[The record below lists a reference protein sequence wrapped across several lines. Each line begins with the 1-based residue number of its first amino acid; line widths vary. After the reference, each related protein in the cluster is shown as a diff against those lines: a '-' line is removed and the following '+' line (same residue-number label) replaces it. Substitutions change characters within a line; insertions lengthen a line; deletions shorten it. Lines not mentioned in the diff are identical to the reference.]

1 MFTNVEKHDIMYVS
15 YNGGHKMKLN
25 KLNLFKAITL
35 LEGFV
40 IVGLAVTAGIYASKY
55 NATVPA
61 NADSNIRIRPYIDK
75 EETFYQLNG
84 EKILVHNDTMGETFI
99 PVFGDVPKSPIEPS
113 EIVRD
118 GSGFVKYMGN
128 DGLQSK
134 IGIDVSE
141 YQGVIDWEQV
151 KAAGVE
157 FAIIRAGYRTY
168 GGGVIT
174 LDNSLITNIDGAT
187 AAGLDVGVYFFSQ
200 ATTAEEA
207 IEEADAVLDAV
218 AGRKIT
224 YPIVFDWEIIYDDSA
239 RTDKVTV
246 EGLADCCVAFC
257 ERVKSAGYTPMV
269 YQNASTATYK
279 LDLPRIKDYDF
290 WLAEYTDFPTFY
302 YEYDM
307 WQYTSEGKVAGIEG
321 NVDINISFK
330 DFGADD
336 NA

>member
-1 MFTNVEKHDIMYVS
+1 
-15 YNGGHKMKLN
+15 MKLN
-25 KLNLFKAITL
+25 KANFFKAISI

-40 IVGLAVTAGIYASKY
+40 IVGLAVSTGIFASKY
-55 NATVPA
+55 NKTVPA
-61 NADSNIRIRPYIDK
+61 NADSDIRIRPYIDK

-99 PVFGDVPKSPIEPS
+99 PVFSDVPKSLIGPS
-113 EIVRD
+113 EIVKD
-118 GSGFVKYMGN
+118 GSGFVKYVGN
-128 DGLQSK
+128 DGLESK

-141 YQGVIDWEQV
+141 YQGVIDWEKV
-151 KAAGVE
+151 KGAGVE

-174 LDNSLITNIDGAT
+174 LDNSLITNIDGAN
-187 AAGLDVGVYFFSQ
+187 AAGIDVGVYFFSQ
-200 ATTAEEA
+200 AITTEEA
-207 IEEADAVLDAV
+207 IEEADAILNAV

-224 YPIVFDWEIIYDDSA
+224 YPIVFDWEIIYDDTA
-239 RTDKVTV
+239 RTDKMTV

-269 YQNASTATYK
+269 YQNASTSTHK

-307 WQYTSEGKVAGIEG
+307 WQYTSEGKVPGIEG
-321 NVDINISFK
+321 NVDMNISFK
-330 DFGADD
+330 DFSAGD
-336 NA
+336 NS

>member
-1 MFTNVEKHDIMYVS
+1 
-15 YNGGHKMKLN
+15 MKLN
-25 KLNLFKAITL
+25 KANFFKAISI

-40 IVGLAVTAGIYASKY
+40 IVGLAVSTGIFASKY
-55 NATVPA
+55 NKTVPA
-61 NADSNIRIRPYIDK
+61 NADSDIRIRPYIDK
-75 EETFYQLNG
+75 EETYYQLNG

-99 PVFGDVPKSPIEPS
+99 PVFSDVPKSPIEPS
-113 EIVRD
+113 EIVKD
-118 GSGFVKYMGN
+118 GSGFVKYVGN
-128 DGLQSK
+128 DGLESK

-141 YQGVIDWEQV
+141 YQGVIDWEKV
-151 KAAGVE
+151 KGAGVE

-174 LDNSLITNIDGAT
+174 LDNSLITNIDGAN
-187 AAGLDVGVYFFSQ
+187 AAGIDVGVYFFSQ
-200 ATTAEEA
+200 AITTEEA
-207 IEEADAVLDAV
+207 IEEADAILNAV

-224 YPIVFDWEIIYDDSA
+224 YPIVFDWEIIYDDTA
-239 RTDKVTV
+239 RTDKMTV

-269 YQNASTATYK
+269 YQNASTSTHK

-307 WQYTSEGKVAGIEG
+307 WQYTSEGKVPGIEG
-321 NVDINISFK
+321 NVDMNISFK
-330 DFGADD
+330 DFSAGD
-336 NA
+336 NS

>member
-1 MFTNVEKHDIMYVS
+1 
-15 YNGGHKMKLN
+15 MKLN
-25 KLNLFKAITL
+25 KANFFKAISI

-40 IVGLAVTAGIYASKY
+40 IVGLAVSTGIFASKY
-55 NATVPA
+55 NKTVPA
-61 NADSNIRIRPYIDK
+61 NADSDIRIRPYIDK

-99 PVFGDVPKSPIEPS
+99 PVFADVPKSPIEPS
-113 EIVRD
+113 EIVKD
-118 GSGFVKYMGN
+118 GSGFVKYVGN
-128 DGLQSK
+128 DGLESK

-141 YQGVIDWEQV
+141 YQGVIDWEKV
-151 KAAGVE
+151 KGAGVE

-168 GGGVIT
+168 GGGVVT
-174 LDNSLITNIDGAT
+174 LDNSLITNIDGAN
-187 AAGLDVGVYFFSQ
+187 AAGIDVGVYFFSQ
-200 ATTAEEA
+200 AITTEEA
-207 IEEADAVLDAV
+207 IEEADAILNAV

-224 YPIVFDWEIIYDDSA
+224 YPIVFDWEIIYDDTA
-239 RTDKVTV
+239 RTDKMTV

-269 YQNASTATYK
+269 YQNASTSTYK

-307 WQYTSEGKVAGIEG
+307 WQYTSEGKVPGIEG
-321 NVDINISFK
+321 NVDMNISFK
-330 DFGADD
+330 DFSAVD
-336 NA
+336 NS

>member
-1 MFTNVEKHDIMYVS
+1 
-15 YNGGHKMKLN
+15 MKLN
-25 KLNLFKAITL
+25 KANFFKAISI

-40 IVGLAVTAGIYASKY
+40 IVGLAVSTGIFASKY
-55 NATVPA
+55 NKTVPA
-61 NADSNIRIRPYIDK
+61 NADSDIRIRPYIDK

-99 PVFGDVPKSPIEPS
+99 PVFSDVPKSPIEPS
-113 EIVRD
+113 EIVKD
-118 GSGFVKYMGN
+118 GSGFVKYVGN
-128 DGLQSK
+128 DGLESK
-134 IGIDVSE
+134 IGVDVSE
-141 YQGVIDWEQV
+141 YQGVIDWEKV
-151 KAAGVE
+151 KGAGVE

-174 LDNSLITNIDGAT
+174 LDNSLITNIDGAN
-187 AAGLDVGVYFFSQ
+187 AAGIDVGVYFFSQ
-200 ATTAEEA
+200 AITTEVA
-207 IEEADAVLDAV
+207 IEEADAILNAV

-224 YPIVFDWEIIYDDSA
+224 YPIVFDWEIIYDDTA
-239 RTDKVTV
+239 RTDKMTV

-269 YQNASTATYK
+269 YQNASTSTHK

-307 WQYTSEGKVAGIEG
+307 WQYTSEGKVPGIEG
-321 NVDINISFK
+321 NVDMNISFK
-330 DFGADD
+330 DFSAGD
-336 NA
+336 NS

>member
-1 MFTNVEKHDIMYVS
+1 
-15 YNGGHKMKLN
+15 MKLN

-40 IVGLAVTAGIYASKY
+40 IVGLAVSTAIFASKY

-84 EKILVHNDTMGETFI
+84 EKILVHNSTMGETFI
-99 PVFGDVPKSPIEPS
+99 PVFADVPKSPIEPS
-113 EIVRD
+113 EIVKD
-118 GSGFVKYMGN
+118 GMGFVKYIGN

-134 IGIDVSE
+134 IGVDVSE
-141 YQGVIDWEQV
+141 YQGVINWEQV
-151 KAAGVE
+151 KNAGVE

-174 LDNSLITNIDGAT
+174 LDNSLITNIDGAN
-187 AAGLDVGVYFFSQ
+187 AAGIDVGVYFFSQ
-200 ATTAEEA
+200 AITPEEA

-218 AGRKIT
+218 AGRTIT
-224 YPIVFDWEIIYDDSA
+224 YPIVFDWEIIYDDTA
-239 RTDKVTV
+239 RTDTITV

-269 YQNASTATYK
+269 YQNASTSTHK

-307 WQYTSEGKVAGIEG
+307 WQYTSEGTIPGIEG

-330 DFGADD
+330 DFA
-336 NA
+336 NKAENEQ

>member
-1 MFTNVEKHDIMYVS
+1 
-15 YNGGHKMKLN
+15 MKLN
-25 KLNLFKAITL
+25 KANFFKAISI

-40 IVGLAVTAGIYASKY
+40 IVGLAVSTGIFASKY
-55 NATVPA
+55 NKTVPA
-61 NADSNIRIRPYIDK
+61 NADSDIRIRPYIDK

-99 PVFGDVPKSPIEPS
+99 PVFADVPKSPIEPS
-113 EIVRD
+113 EIVKD
-118 GSGFVKYMGN
+118 GSGFVKYVGN
-128 DGLQSK
+128 DGLESK
-134 IGIDVSE
+134 IGVDVSE
-141 YQGVIDWEQV
+141 YQGVIDWEKV
-151 KAAGVE
+151 KGAGVE

-174 LDNSLITNIDGAT
+174 LDNSLITNIDGAN
-187 AAGLDVGVYFFSQ
+187 AAGIDVGVYFFSQ
-200 ATTAEEA
+200 AITTEEA
-207 IEEADAVLDAV
+207 IEEADAILNAV

-224 YPIVFDWEIIYDDSA
+224 YPIVFDWEIIYDDTA
-239 RTDKVTV
+239 RTDKMTV

-269 YQNASTATYK
+269 YQNASTSTHK

-307 WQYTSEGKVAGIEG
+307 WQYTSEGKVPGIEG
-321 NVDINISFK
+321 NVDMNISFK
-330 DFGADD
+330 DFSAGD
-336 NA
+336 NS

>member
-1 MFTNVEKHDIMYVS
+1 
-15 YNGGHKMKLN
+15 MKLN
-25 KLNLFKAITL
+25 KANFFKAISI

-40 IVGLAVTAGIYASKY
+40 IVGLAVSTGIFASKY
-55 NATVPA
+55 NKTVPA
-61 NADSNIRIRPYIDK
+61 NADSDIRIRPYIDK

-99 PVFGDVPKSPIEPS
+99 PVFADVPKSPIEPS
-113 EIVRD
+113 EIVKD
-118 GSGFVKYMGN
+118 GSGFVKYVGN
-128 DGLQSK
+128 DGLESK

-141 YQGVIDWEQV
+141 YQGVIDWEKV
-151 KAAGVE
+151 KGAGVE

-174 LDNSLITNIDGAT
+174 LDNSLITNIDGAN
-187 AAGLDVGVYFFSQ
+187 AAGIDVGVYFFSQ
-200 ATTAEEA
+200 AITTEEA
-207 IEEADAVLDAV
+207 IEEADAILNAV

-224 YPIVFDWEIIYDDSA
+224 YPIVFDWEIIYDDTA
-239 RTDKVTV
+239 RTDKMTV

-269 YQNASTATYK
+269 YQNASTSTHK

-307 WQYTSEGKVAGIEG
+307 WQYTSEGKVPGIEG
-321 NVDINISFK
+321 NVDMNISFK
-330 DFGADD
+330 DFRAGD
-336 NA
+336 NS

>member
-1 MFTNVEKHDIMYVS
+1 
-15 YNGGHKMKLN
+15 MKLN

-40 IVGLAVTAGIYASKY
+40 IVGLAVSTGVFASKY

-75 EETFYQLNG
+75 EETLYQLNG
-84 EKILVHNDTMGETFI
+84 EKILVHNSTMGETFI
-99 PVFGDVPKSPIEPS
+99 PVFADVPRSPVEPS
-113 EIVRD
+113 ELVKD
-118 GSGFVKYMGN
+118 GNGFVKYMGN

-134 IGIDVSE
+134 IGVDVSE
-141 YQGVIDWEQV
+141 YQGVIDWQQV
-151 KAAGVE
+151 KNAGVE

-187 AAGLDVGVYFFSQ
+187 AAGIDVGVYFFSQ
-200 ATTAEEA
+200 AITPEEA

-218 AGRKIT
+218 AGRTIT

-239 RTDKVTV
+239 RTDTMTV

-269 YQNASTATYK
+269 YQNTSTATYK

-307 WQYTSEGKVAGIEG
+307 WQYTSEGKIPGIEG
-321 NVDINISFK
+321 NVDVNISFK
-330 DFGADD
+330 DFSKKE
-336 NA
+336 

>member
-1 MFTNVEKHDIMYVS
+1 
-15 YNGGHKMKLN
+15 MKLN

-40 IVGLAVTAGIYASKY
+40 IVGLAVSTGIFALKY

-84 EKILVHNDTMGETFI
+84 EKILVHNSTMGETFI
-99 PVFGDVPKSPIEPS
+99 PVFADIPKSPIEPS
-113 EIVRD
+113 EIVKD
-118 GSGFVKYMGN
+118 GKGFVKYTGN

-141 YQGVIDWEQV
+141 YQGVINWEQV
-151 KAAGVE
+151 KNAGVE

-168 GGGVIT
+168 GGGLIT
-174 LDNSLITNIDGAT
+174 IDNSLITNIDGAA
-187 AAGLDVGVYFFSQ
+187 AAGIDVGVYFFSQ
-200 ATTAEEA
+200 AITPEEA
-207 IEEADAVLDAV
+207 IEEADAVLNAV
-218 AGRKIT
+218 AGRNIT
-224 YPIVFDWEIIYDDSA
+224 YPIVFDWEIIYDDTA
-239 RTDKVTV
+239 RTDTMTV

-307 WQYTSEGKVAGIEG
+307 WQYSQSGKVPGIEG
-321 NVDINISFK
+321 EVDLNICFK
-330 DFGADD
+330 DFSTD
-336 NA
+336 

>member
-1 MFTNVEKHDIMYVS
+1 
-15 YNGGHKMKLN
+15 MKLN
-25 KLNLFKAITL
+25 KANFFKAISI

-40 IVGLAVTAGIYASKY
+40 IVGLAVTTGIFASKY

-61 NADSNIRIRPYIDK
+61 NADSDIRIRPYIDK

-99 PVFGDVPKSPIEPS
+99 PVFADVPKSPIEAS
-113 EIVRD
+113 EIVKD
-118 GSGFVKYMGN
+118 GSGFVKYVGN
-128 DGLQSK
+128 DGLESK

-141 YQGVIDWEQV
+141 YQGVIDWEKV
-151 KAAGVE
+151 KGAGVE

-174 LDNSLITNIDGAT
+174 LDNSLITNIDGAN
-187 AAGLDVGVYFFSQ
+187 AAGIDVGVYFFSQ
-200 ATTAEEA
+200 AITTEEA
-207 IEEADAVLDAV
+207 IEEADAILNAV

-224 YPIVFDWEIIYDDSA
+224 YPIVFDWEIIYDDTA
-239 RTDKVTV
+239 RTDKMTV

-269 YQNASTATYK
+269 YQNASTSTYK
-279 LDLPRIKDYDF
+279 LDMPRIKDYDF

-307 WQYTSEGKVAGIEG
+307 WQYTSEGKVPGIEG
-321 NVDINISFK
+321 NVDMNISFK
-330 DFGADD
+330 DFSAGD
-336 NA
+336 NS

>member
-1 MFTNVEKHDIMYVS
+1 
-15 YNGGHKMKLN
+15 MKLN

-40 IVGLAVTAGIYASKY
+40 IVGLAVSTAIFASKY

-84 EKILVHNDTMGETFI
+84 EKILVHNSTMGETFI
-99 PVFGDVPKSPIEPS
+99 PVFADVPKSPIEPS
-113 EIVRD
+113 EIVKD
-118 GSGFVKYMGN
+118 GKGFVKYIGN

-134 IGIDVSE
+134 IGVDVSE
-141 YQGVIDWEQV
+141 YQGVINWEQV
-151 KAAGVE
+151 KNAGVE

-174 LDNSLITNIDGAT
+174 LDNSLITNIDGAN
-187 AAGLDVGVYFFSQ
+187 AAGIDVGVYFFSQ
-200 ATTAEEA
+200 AITPEEA

-218 AGRKIT
+218 AGRTIT
-224 YPIVFDWEIIYDDSA
+224 YPIVFDWEIIYDDTA
-239 RTDKVTV
+239 RTDTMTV

-269 YQNASTATYK
+269 YQNASTSTHK

-307 WQYTSEGKVAGIEG
+307 WQYTSKGTIPGIEG

-330 DFGADD
+330 DFA
-336 NA
+336 NKAENEQ

>member
-1 MFTNVEKHDIMYVS
+1 
-15 YNGGHKMKLN
+15 MKLN
-25 KLNLFKAITL
+25 KANFFKAISI

-40 IVGLAVTAGIYASKY
+40 IVGLAVSTGIFASKY
-55 NATVPA
+55 NKTVPA
-61 NADSNIRIRPYIDK
+61 NADSDIRIRPYIDK

-99 PVFGDVPKSPIEPS
+99 PVFADVPKSPIEPS
-113 EIVRD
+113 EIVKD
-118 GSGFVKYMGN
+118 GSGFVKYVGN
-128 DGLQSK
+128 DGLESK

-141 YQGVIDWEQV
+141 YQGVIDWEKV
-151 KAAGVE
+151 KGAGVE

-174 LDNSLITNIDGAT
+174 LDNSLITNIDGAN
-187 AAGLDVGVYFFSQ
+187 AAGIDVGVYFFSQ
-200 ATTAEEA
+200 AITTEEA
-207 IEEADAVLDAV
+207 IEEADAILNAV

-224 YPIVFDWEIIYDDSA
+224 YTIVFDWEIIYDDTA
-239 RTDKVTV
+239 RTDKMTV

-269 YQNASTATYK
+269 YQNASTSTHK

-307 WQYTSEGKVAGIEG
+307 WQYTSEGKVPGIEG
-321 NVDINISFK
+321 NVDMNISFK
-330 DFGADD
+330 DFSAGD
-336 NA
+336 NS

>member
-1 MFTNVEKHDIMYVS
+1 
-15 YNGGHKMKLN
+15 MKLN

-40 IVGLAVTAGIYASKY
+40 IVGLAVSTGIFASKY

-84 EKILVHNDTMGETFI
+84 EKILVHNSTMGETFI
-99 PVFGDVPKSPIEPS
+99 PVFADIPKSPIEPS
-113 EIVRD
+113 EIVKD
-118 GSGFVKYMGN
+118 GKGFVKYTGN

-141 YQGVIDWEQV
+141 YQGVINWEQV
-151 KAAGVE
+151 KNAGVE

-168 GGGVIT
+168 GGGLIT
-174 LDNSLITNIDGAT
+174 IDNSLITNIDGAA
-187 AAGLDVGVYFFSQ
+187 AAGIDVGVYFFSQ
-200 ATTAEEA
+200 AITPEEA
-207 IEEADAVLDAV
+207 IEEADAVLNAV
-218 AGRKIT
+218 AGRNIT
-224 YPIVFDWEIIYDDSA
+224 YPIVFDWEIIYDDTA
-239 RTDKVTV
+239 RTDTMTV

-269 YQNASTATYK
+269 YQNASTSTHK

-290 WLAEYTDFPTFY
+290 WLAEYTDADKPTY
-302 YEYDM
+302 GGTYGL
-307 WQYTSEGKVAGIEG
+307 WQYTSSGRLNGIEG
-321 NVDINISFK
+321 RVDFNLCFWN
-330 DFGADD
+330 FGDEEEERNND
-336 NA
+336 EW

>member
-1 MFTNVEKHDIMYVS
+1 
-15 YNGGHKMKLN
+15 MKLN

-40 IVGLAVTAGIYASKY
+40 IVGLAVSTAIFASKY

-84 EKILVHNDTMGETFI
+84 EKILVHNSTMGETFI
-99 PVFGDVPKSPIEPS
+99 PVFADVPKSPIEPS
-113 EIVRD
+113 EIVKD
-118 GSGFVKYMGN
+118 GKGFVKYIGN

-134 IGIDVSE
+134 IGVDVSE
-141 YQGVIDWEQV
+141 YQGVINWEQV
-151 KAAGVE
+151 KNAGVE

-174 LDNSLITNIDGAT
+174 LDNSLITNIDGAN
-187 AAGLDVGVYFFSQ
+187 AAGIDVGVYFFSQ
-200 ATTAEEA
+200 AITPEEA

-218 AGRKIT
+218 AGRTIT
-224 YPIVFDWEIIYDDSA
+224 YPIVFDWEIIYDDTA
-239 RTDKVTV
+239 RTDTITV

-269 YQNASTATYK
+269 YQNASTSTHK

-307 WQYTSEGKVAGIEG
+307 WQYTSEGKIPGIEG

-330 DFGADD
+330 DYAK
-336 NA
+336 